1 MESRL
6 PIDSQCETSATTLLL
21 TVADMA
27 RLLGISTRSVWRLTR
42 AGRCPKPV
50 RLGRATRWRRREVEA
65 WVSEGCR
72 MENLASRPI
81 GRGHPLGE

>member
-1 MESRL
+1 MESRQ
-6 PIDSQCETSATTLLL
+6 PIDSECDSSATTLLL
-21 TVADMA
+21 TVTEVA
-27 RLLGISTRSVWRLTR
+27 RLLGISTRSVWRLAR
-42 AGRCPKPV
+42 AGRCPEPV

-72 MENLASRPI
+72 MENRGSRPI